1 LRGGQEAKFLNL
13 SCMYNVGITSVLY
26 RCIIGLFRG

>member
-13 SCMYNVGITSVLY
+13 LGMYNVGITSVLY
-26 RCIIGLFRG
+26 RRIIGLFFG